1 MADNGETKLLSPEP
15 SLRRTLSLPL
25 ITLYGIGTT
34 VGAGIYVL
42 VGEVAQL
49 AGPGAPLS
57 FVLAAL
63 LAGLSALSFAELCG
77 RFPRSAGEAVY
88 VYEAFGRRWLSV
100 AVGLMVM
107 AAGTVSAATVIRG
120 SVGYLNEFI
129 DLPALPIVVSL
140 AAILGV
146 VAIWG
151 ISQAAITAA
160 VLTLVELG
168 GLALVIGVGAP
179 ALERLPVMLSEVVPA
194 DGSAIV
200 GMTAGALVA
209 FFAFIGFEDMVNV
222 AEEVRDAP
230 RVMPLAIVITLVVT
244 TVLYFLVTIITVIAL
259 PAEVLS
265 GSTAPLARVL
275 EQGFGGA
282 SELISGISIVAV
294 VNGALV
300 QIIMASRILY
310 GLSRS
315 GDLPRFLG
323 YVSPHTRT
331 PVFATIIV
339 TALIATVAAAAPLA
353 TLATIASIVILLV
366 FAVVNAAL
374 LVIKARRGTTPTGSF
389 RVPRVV
395 PALGLLASL
404 AIVLFELGRRL
415 VL

>member
-1 MADNGETKLLSPEP
+1 MQGSGETESSPRET
-15 SLRRTLSLPL
+15 SLRRTLSLPV

-42 VGEVAQL
+42 VGEVALL
-49 AGPGAPLS
+49 AGPSAPMS
-57 FVLAAL
+57 FVLAAV

-100 AVGLMVM
+100 AIGLMVV

-129 DLPALPIVVSL
+129 EIPALPIVLVL
-140 AAILGV
+140 AAALG
-146 VAIWG
+146 AIAAWG
-151 ISQAAITAA
+151 IAQAALAA
-160 VLTLVELG
+160 AALTLVELA
-168 GLALVIGVGAP
+168 GLVLVIAVGAP
-179 ALERLPVMLSEVVPA
+179 ALERLPTMLHEVVPLNGA
-194 DGSAIV
+194 AAV

-222 AEEVRDAP
+222 AEEVRDAQ
-230 RVMPLAIVITLVVT
+230 RVLPIAIVITLVT
-244 TVLYFLVTIITVIAL
+244 TTALYFLVTTITVIAL
-259 PAEVLS
+259 PPDVLS

-275 EQGFGGA
+275 ERGFGGA
-282 SELISGISIVAV
+282 ALLISGISIVAV

-300 QIIMASRILY
+300 QMIMAARILY

-315 GDLPRFLG
+315 NDLPRFLG
-323 YVSPHTRT
+323 YVSPRTRT
-331 PVFATIIV
+331 PVYATVVV
-339 TALIATVAAAAPLA
+339 TLLIAAAAAIAPLA

-366 FAVVNAAL
+366 FATVNAAL
-374 LVIKARRGTTPTGSF
+374 LVIKTRAGTTPPATF
-389 RVPRVV
+389 TVPRAV
-395 PALGLLASL
+395 PMLGLLASL
-404 AIVLFELGRRL
+404 AIVAFELWRRL